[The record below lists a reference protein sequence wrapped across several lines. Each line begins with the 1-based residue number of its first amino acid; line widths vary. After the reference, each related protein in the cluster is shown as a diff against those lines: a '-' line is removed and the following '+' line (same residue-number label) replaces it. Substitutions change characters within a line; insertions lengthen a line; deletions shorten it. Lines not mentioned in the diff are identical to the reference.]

1 MHRRNHLLMHAT
13 ILAQRSTQELLDLI
27 ITQSRRIE
35 SLIWNDD
42 LSMYNQAGV
51 RDAIN
56 RLVPGTYT
64 VVFCDINRLKTINSI
79 TQSHVQ
85 TNRYLRDGLR
95 VRQGEI
101 AGQLYGDE
109 FLFILPEHADA
120 AGFCARIARQLAQ
133 QPLTHTERIAL
144 EMVDGVGARL
154 SATFAYERCED
165 VWQAVE
171 RLSANVLQQKAK
183 RDAR

>member
-1 MHRRNHLLMHAT
+1 MHAHST
-13 ILAQRSTQELLDLI
+13 RTTQELLELI
-27 ITQSRRIE
+27 AAQERRIE

-42 LSMYNQAGV
+42 LSMYNQAGI
-51 RDAIN
+51 RDAIDQ
-56 RLVPGTYT
+56 LTPGTYT
-64 VVFCDINRLKTINSI
+64 VIFADINRLKVINSI
-79 TQSHVQ
+79 TGSHVQ

-109 FLFILPEHADA
+109 MIFILPAHADA
-120 AGFCARIARQLAQ
+120 AGFCTRITRQLAQ
-133 QPLTHTERIAL
+133 QPLTHAERVAL
-144 EMVDGVGARL
+144 ELIDGIGATL
-154 SATFAYERCED
+154 SATFACERTED

-171 RLSANVLQQKAK
+171 RLSANVLSQKAK